1 MAVDCSHTPLLAFV
15 QSKQAIGSGVSLP
28 DSESSSR
35 LIVIHFLVLKLSEHS
50 QHWSTLV
57 VLCIVLHLRQ
67 LCSDHFFSLAMFSS
81 HFLHSR
87 IHTALLLPERQG
99 RKSNSSYGTFLYEDS
114 SNIFNPTCEI
124 WSLSLS
130 PANSRAY
137 DFPGLTV

>member
-67 LCSDHFFSLAMFSS
+67 LCSDHFFSLGKAGKATHHMVLFYMRIQAI
-81 HFLHSR
+81 FLTQPVKYGVFPYLRR
-87 IHTALLLPERQG
+87 IQG
-99 RKSNSSYGTFLYEDS
+99 RTIFL
-114 SNIFNPTCEI
+114 
-124 WSLSLS
+124 
-130 PANSRAY
+130 
-137 DFPGLTV
+137 V